1 MRKIKY
7 SNILILGVFIYIIFQ
22 VLLLILGKT
31 TTTFLLENE
40 DLEAKITK
48 KGLIIRNEYLVKSPE
63 SGELNLSAKEHE
75 KVRKSQKIGSI
86 YMSNNIEDLNKDI
99 NALNKEIEEL
109 EKTSKSSKNKSSK
122 LSNEIT
128 LKNLQTKKE
137 QKEVLISKKNKNMK
151 NINSSISGILSY
163 KFDENEEKYNLEN
176 LNSISKEDIKSAN
189 NNFQETKENEEK
201 VKEGDTVARI
211 VDNNNMY
218 IAVYVDKKESK
229 LFKINQEVC
238 IGLKSEKMNA
248 KVEKMY
254 KDEESFVIIFKISEQ
269 NVGIYD
275 TRVEEFDIIYKQI
288 EGLKIPKESIK
299 TVDDKQGVYVV
310 NEQTQDIEFK
320 ELKGIEYE
328 NDDFIFIDYYKN
340 DINNIK
346 TVSLYDEIILKP
358 NNINKNIKILK

>member
-1 MRKIKY
+1 MKKIKY

-40 DLEAKITK
+40 SLEAKITK
-48 KGLIIRNEYLVKSPE
+48 KGIIIREEYLVKSPE
-63 SGELNLSAKEHE
+63 SGKINLVAKENE
-75 KVRKSQKIGSI
+75 KIKKAQEIGSI
-86 YMSNNIEDLNKDI
+86 YKDNKIEDVDKEI
-99 NALNKEIEEL
+99 MKLNKEIEEL
-109 EKTSKSSKNKSSK
+109 ENTRKSAKSKSSK
-122 LSNEIT
+122 LSNEIS

-137 QKEVLISKKNKNMK
+137 QKEVLLSQKNKSIK
-151 NINSSISGILSY
+151 NINSNISGIVSY
-163 KFDENEEKYNLEN
+163 KFDGNEEKYNLES
-176 LNSISKEDIKSAN
+176 LDSISKEDIKSASN
-189 NNFQETKENEEK
+189 NYQETELNEEK

-211 VDNNNMY
+211 INNNNIY
-218 IAVYVDKKESK
+218 IAVSIDKNESK
-229 LFKINQEVC
+229 LFEINQSVTM
-238 IGLKSEKMNA
+238 ILNNEKMNA
-248 KVEKMY
+248 KVEKIN
-254 KDEESFVIIFKISEQ
+254 KNEEDIVVIFKISEQ

-310 NEQTQDIEFK
+310 NEQTQNIEFT

-328 NDDFIFIDYYKN
+328 DSDFIFIDYYKN
-340 DINNIK
+340 DINDIE

-358 NNINKNIKILK
+358 NNINKNIKIK

>member
-48 KGLIIRNEYLVKSPE
+48 KGLIIRDEYLVKAPE

-75 KVRKSQKIGSI
+75 KVSKSQEIGSVYI
-86 YMSNNIEDLNKDI
+86 NNDIEDLDKEI
-99 NALNKEIEEL
+99 NALNREIEEL
-109 EKTSKSSKNKSSK
+109 ENNKSSKNKSSK

-137 QKEVLISKKNKNMK
+137 QKKILSSQRNKSIK
-151 NINSSISGILSY
+151 NINSNISGILSY
-163 KFDENEEKYNLEN
+163 KFDGNEEKYNLESLDN
-176 LNSISKEDIKSAN
+176 ITKEDIKLASSN
-189 NNFQETKENEEK
+189 LQEAKGNGEK
-201 VKEGDTVARI
+201 VKEGDVVARI
-211 VDNNNMY
+211 VDNNNIY
-218 IAVYVDKKESK
+218 IAVYIDKNESK
-229 LFKINQEVC
+229 LFKINQYVT
-238 IGLKSEKMNA
+238 IRLKNEKMNA

-254 KDEESFVIIFKISEQ
+254 KDEENIVVIFKISEQ

-310 NEQTQDIEFK
+310 NEQTQDIEFI

-328 NDDFIFIDYYKN
+328 NNDFIFIDYYKN

-358 NNINKNIKILK
+358 NNINKNIKIK

>member
-1 MRKIKY
+1 MRKVKY

-48 KGLIIRNEYLVKSPE
+48 KGLIIRNEYLVKAPE

-75 KVRKSQKIGSI
+75 KVRKSQNIGSI

-99 NALNKEIEEL
+99 NELNKEIEEL

-163 KFDENEEKYNLEN
+163 KFDENEEKYNLES

-189 NNFQETKENEEK
+189 NNFQETNENEEK

-218 IAVYVDKKESK
+218 IAVCVDKKESK
-229 LFKINQEVC
+229 LFKINQDVC
-238 IGLKSEKMNA
+238 IGLK
-248 KVEKMY
+248 
-254 KDEESFVIIFKISEQ
+254 
-269 NVGIYD
+269 
-275 TRVEEFDIIYKQI
+275 
-288 EGLKIPKESIK
+288 
-299 TVDDKQGVYVV
+299 
-310 NEQTQDIEFK
+310 
-320 ELKGIEYE
+320 
-328 NDDFIFIDYYKN
+328 
-340 DINNIK
+340 
-346 TVSLYDEIILKP
+346 
-358 NNINKNIKILK
+358 

>member
-1 MRKIKY
+1 
-7 SNILILGVFIYIIFQ
+7 
-22 VLLLILGKT
+22 
-31 TTTFLLENE
+31 
-40 DLEAKITK
+40 
-48 KGLIIRNEYLVKSPE
+48 
-63 SGELNLSAKEHE
+63 
-75 KVRKSQKIGSI
+75 
-86 YMSNNIEDLNKDI
+86 
-99 NALNKEIEEL
+99 
-109 EKTSKSSKNKSSK
+109 
-122 LSNEIT
+122 
-128 LKNLQTKKE
+128 
-137 QKEVLISKKNKNMK
+137 
-151 NINSSISGILSY
+151 
-163 KFDENEEKYNLEN
+163 
-176 LNSISKEDIKSAN
+176 
-189 NNFQETKENEEK
+189 K

-218 IAVYVDKKESK
+218 IAVCVDKKESK
-229 LFKINQEVC
+229 LFKINQDVC

-248 KVEKMY
+248 KVEKMNAKVEKMY
-254 KDEESFVIIFKISEQ
+254 KDEENFVIIFKISEQ

-299 TVDDKQGVYVV
+299 IVDDKQGVYVV

>member
-48 KGLIIRNEYLVKSPE
+48 RGLIIREEYLVKAPE
-63 SGELNLSAKEHE
+63 SGKLNLSAKENE
-75 KVRKSQKIGSI
+75 KVKKSQEMGSI
-86 YMSNNIEDLNKDI
+86 YINNNIEDLDKEI
-99 NALNKEIEEL
+99 NRLNKEIEEL
-109 EKTSKSSKNKSSK
+109 ENNKSSKNKSSK
-122 LSNEIT
+122 LSNEIE

-137 QKEVLISKKNKNMK
+137 QKKILISQKNKSTK
-151 NINSSISGILSY
+151 NINSNISGIVSY
-163 KFDENEEKYNLEN
+163 KFDGNEEKYNLESID
-176 LNSISKEDIKSAN
+176 SISKEDIKSAN
-189 NNFQETKENEEK
+189 NNLQETKKNEEK

-211 VDNNNMY
+211 INNNHIY
-218 IAVYVDKKESK
+218 IAVYIDKAESE
-229 LFKINQEVC
+229 LFKINQDVT
-238 IGLKSEKMNA
+238 IALNNEKMST

-254 KDEESFVIIFKISEQ
+254 KDGENIVVIFKINDQ
-269 NVGIYD
+269 NMGICD

-299 TVDDKQGVYVV
+299 TVDGKQGVYVV
-310 NEQTQDIEFK
+310 NEQTQDVEFI

-328 NDDFIFIDYYKN
+328 DDDFIFIDYYKN
-340 DINNIK
+340 DINNIE

-358 NNINKNIKILK
+358 NNINKNIKVK